1 MWGTAA
7 EKKEKNWGPV
17 LEEGAY
23 TFLGKGVDFKGK
35 AKFDSSV
42 RIDGLY
48 DGQIVS
54 QDTLIIGESGI
65 VKGEI
70 TCENLI
76 CSGKIEGN
84 IVASH
89 KVQLLKPAVLIGSV
103 RASSFSVEEG
113 VVFHGT
119 CDMGVSGLDDVS
131 SQAGERTTM
140 SKRSTVSSLNAEAE
154 I

>member
-1 MWGTAA
+1 MWGTTA
-7 EKKEKNWGPV
+7 EQKDKKWESMF
-17 LEEGAY
+17 EEGSY

-42 RIDGLY
+42 RIDGHF

-54 QDTLIIGESGI
+54 QDTLIIGEGGVI
-65 VKGEI
+65 KGEI
-70 TCENLI
+70 TCETII

-84 IVASH
+84 VVASQ
-89 KVQLLKPAVLIGSV
+89 KVQLLKPAVLIGGV
-103 RASSFSVEEG
+103 RAPSFSVEEG

-131 SQAGERTTM
+131 SQSG
-140 SKRSTVSSLNAEAE
+140 EAE
-154 I
+154 KVHHGLSAY

>member
-1 MWGTAA
+1 MWGTTDDQKD
-7 EKKEKNWGPV
+7 KKWEAIF
-17 LEEGAY
+17 EEGTY

-42 RIDGLY
+42 RIDGHF

-54 QDTLIIGESGI
+54 QETLIIGEGGVI
-65 VKGEI
+65 KGEI
-70 TCENLI
+70 TCETVI

-84 IVASH
+84 IVASQ

-103 RASSFSVEEG
+103 RAPSFSVEEG

-119 CDMGVSGLDDVS
+119 CDMGVSGLDDIA
-131 SQAGERTTM
+131 SQSGEGVKVHHGL
-140 SKRSTVSSLNAEAE
+140 SAS
-154 I
+154 